1 MRGKGGGCR
10 TGNGQKGTYMVLS
23 WGDCMRRRRE
33 GVDVMTWEDL
43 GILICR
49 SSSDA
54 WALRRFSRHPD

>member
-23 WGDCMRRRRE
+23 WEDRMRRRRE
-33 GVDVMTWEDL
+33 GVDVMTWEDR

-54 WALRRFSRHPD
+54 WP